1 MSPFARGHSWGQTMA
16 QGDTKNSTSFARE
29 KAREIVQR
37 QRESQEAL
45 ARIEALKSVAT
56 PRFKRLNSAI
66 TMSFV
71 WLVLIAMLGGA
82 IAWYWADII
91 TVLSGLLSPS

>member
-1 MSPFARGHSWGQTMA
+1 MIDVRAWHSRGQTMA
-16 QGDTKNSTSFARE
+16 QGDTKISTSFARE

-37 QRESQEAL
+37 QRESQETL

-56 PRFKRLNSAI
+56 PRFKRLNRAI

-71 WLVLIAMLGGA
+71 WLVLIGMLGGA
-82 IAWYWADII
+82 IAWYWSEII
-91 TVLSGLLSPS
+91 TFAGELLTRS